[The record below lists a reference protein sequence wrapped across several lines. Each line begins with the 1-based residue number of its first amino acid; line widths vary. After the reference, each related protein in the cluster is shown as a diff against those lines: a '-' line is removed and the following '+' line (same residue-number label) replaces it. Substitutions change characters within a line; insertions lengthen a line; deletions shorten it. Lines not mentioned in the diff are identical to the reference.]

1 MIIVLNELLK
11 KMDDIK
17 IELYE
22 IKKDMDTDILYKKYC
37 IKMLNNYDFNDEFK
51 NLIINNVEYVLHIIK
66 RFIKI
71 IEKSNKNNYLNYLNN
86 DIYADDDI
94 GITLKKI
101 HYELL
106 NYITNKQISS
116 EPETKITNKQI
127 SIEPENNIESYNEN
141 ESDDSDESFD
151 ISDNNYLRPNQL
163 KAIEKTIEQNFVSG
177 INCQIMGAGK
187 SLIILKTIQSH
198 YDINKTKK
206 LYIICT
212 ERIDILKKLFLKPVY
227 NNNKIVSYTINQEN
241 FTKWKTNNIIDIEKF
256 IFINYLTNKKFNPK
270 DLIPSKK
277 PILLIINNAY
287 LKARNNYTKINR
299 SNIGLIMIDECHL
312 ISGDKNYDMFRWFKY
327 GSLENKVCLNTNNLI
342 IHIIGFSAT
351 PMRETKK
358 SSNQLKDI
366 FSDSSESSP
375 NNKLNLISNYTFIDG
390 LIDRI
395 ILPFKHIIIENKT
408 NNIEKDIL
416 KVIFNKYILSNDELP
431 YKKGVCW
438 DKLLENIE
446 KNRPYQKLLVFDKIK
461 LI

>member
-1 MIIVLNELLK
+1 MVRK
-11 KMDDIK
+11 K
-17 IELYE
+17 ES
-22 IKKDMDTDILYKKYC
+22 KKKRKK
-37 IKMLNNYDFNDEFK
+37 
-51 NLIINNVEYVLHIIK
+51 
-66 RFIKI
+66 
-71 IEKSNKNNYLNYLNN
+71 KSQSERNK
-86 DIYADDDI
+86 
-94 GITLKKI
+94 
-101 HYELL
+101 E
-106 NYITNKQISS
+106 
-116 EPETKITNKQI
+116 
-127 SIEPENNIESYNEN
+127 
-141 ESDDSDESFD
+141 
-151 ISDNNYLRPNQL
+151 RQL

-198 YDINKTKK
+198 YDINKTNKI
-206 LYIICT
+206 YIICT
-212 ERIDILKKLFLKPVY
+212 ERIDILKKLFLKP
-227 NNNKIVSYTINQEN
+227 NNNNYTINKDN

-270 DLIPSKK
+270 DLIPSEK

-312 ISGDKNYDMFRWFKY
+312 ISGDKNYDMFKWFKY
-327 GSLENKVCLNTNNLI
+327 GSLENKVRLNTNNLI

-416 KVIFNKYILSNDELP
+416 KVIFNKYILSNDELS

-461 LI
+461 LIQQS